1 MIFSMTG
8 YGRGVAG
15 NEKVNFETEIKS
27 VNSRYLD
34 VFFRLPSSLQSKEY
48 ELREQ
53 IKSKIKRG
61 KITLLF
67 QIKSNESALD
77 VPPVSKEKL
86 KAFLTFIKDIKKAAK
101 INEKT
106 KIEHLLAFKE
116 LFIPDQFEFKEEEFA
131 LVKVSLDK
139 ALNELLKMKRKEGGE
154 LSKDLIKRINSIDE
168 KIVTI
173 EDEFHK
179 SVNEHFDSLKEKVK
193 TLIENTSEYSDRLEL
208 ELALIAEKADVTE
221 ECVRLKSHLKFFLES
236 IDNEEEPGR
245 KLNFISEEEFL
256 KKIEENGFVEW
267 EKFYDYYYGTPK
279 GFIEEK
285 TKSGISVL
293 LEIDVKGALNI
304 KLIYPDAILIYIS
317 PPSFEVLVER
327 LKNRKTEDEN
337 DLKKRIERAKMEL
350 SLKEKFD
357 YLVVNKD
364 LNTAVSEV
372 KTIIKRII
380 SKEK

>member
-15 NEKVNFETEIKS
+15 NEKVTFETEIKS

-67 QIKSNESALD
+67 QIKSNENALD

-86 KAFLTFIKDIKKAAK
+86 KAFLTFIKDIKKTAK

-193 TLIENTSEYSDRLEL
+193 TLIENTSEYTDRLEL

-245 KLNFISEEEFL
+245 KLNFICQEMNREANTISS
-256 KKIEENGFVEW
+256 
-267 EKFYDYYYGTPK
+267 
-279 GFIEEK
+279 
-285 TKSGISVL
+285 KSVSTLITHNSVL
-293 LEIDVKGALNI
+293 I
-304 KLIYPDAILIYIS
+304 K
-317 PPSFEVLVER
+317 EE
-327 LKNRKTEDEN
+327 
-337 DLKKRIERAKMEL
+337 IERIREQIQNI
-350 SLKEKFD
+350 E
-357 YLVVNKD
+357 
-364 LNTAVSEV
+364 
-372 KTIIKRII
+372 
-380 SKEK
+380 